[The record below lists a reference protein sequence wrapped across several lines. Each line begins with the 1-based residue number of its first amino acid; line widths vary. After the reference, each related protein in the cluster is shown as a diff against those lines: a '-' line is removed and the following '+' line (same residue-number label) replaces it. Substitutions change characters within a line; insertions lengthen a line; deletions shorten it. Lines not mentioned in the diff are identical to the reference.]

1 MAKLKAFNT
10 GMFAEKVIALSTY
23 DSTVLTQL
31 YQSPDNRRKISRGAA
46 YIVKNYFDQYMDSK
60 ARSLPEQFHHIYEF
74 NRPGDKNSRLFK
86 AAVIDAPA
94 GATIRYSFTQ
104 ARVPNNFGY
113 EFANKAQVMES
124 GETVVVKPKRGQYLK
139 YKLDG
144 GQFVTTKESVIRNP
158 GGPVAGNFTQE
169 FNRFMAVQAARMLE
183 KFKYYQMI
191 ERAMIGKRR
200 LVIPRINSGMVADA
214 ARRAKI
220 DADQIANVAGI
231 RNV

>member
-46 YIVKNYFDQYMDSK
+46 YLVKNYFDSYMDSK
-60 ARSLPEQFHHIYEF
+60 AKTFPDQFHHVYEF

-86 AAVIDAPA
+86 AVVIDAPA
-94 GATIRYSFTQ
+94 GATIKYSFTQ
-104 ARVPNNFGY
+104 AKIPNNFGY
-113 EFANKAQVMES
+113 EFNNKAQVMES
-124 GETVVVKPKRGQYLK
+124 GQTVVVKPKRGEYLK

-144 GQFVTTKESVIRNP
+144 GRFVTSKESVIRQP
-158 GGPVAGNFTQE
+158 GGPVAGNFTKE
-169 FNRFMAVQAARMLE
+169 VNRFMAVQAAKILE

-200 LVIPRINSGMVADA
+200 LVIPRINSGMIHDA
-214 ARRAKI
+214 VRRARI
-220 DADQIANVAGI
+220 DADQIANVAGV